1 MVRLMIRLMLIAM
14 GLPHMK
20 LLISK
25 GQKTVSLIHIEVC
38 LYRNNCRNRK
48 NSNSNGDSGSANRCN
63 NNTDTNQNGSSD
75 INSNS
80 NSNS

>member
-1 MVRLMIRLMLIAM
+1 MVRLMIPLMLIAM

-25 GQKTVSLIHIEVC
+25 GQKTVRLIHIEVC

-48 NSNSNGDSGSANRCN
+48 NSNSDSGSANRCN